1 MIQQQK
7 LTCTCGKVDFLSHKI
22 LCFLSNLLFFLYE
35 LCYIIYLM
43 FLATP
48 SNPKGSPNV
57 HVIKTINGQLVKSFE
72 YREYKL
78 W

>member
-1 MIQQQK
+1 MYDLI
-7 LTCTCGKVDFLSHKI
+7 
-22 LCFLSNLLFFLYE
+22 
-35 LCYIIYLM
+35 

-57 HVIKTINGQLVKSFE
+57 HILKTADGQLVKSLE
-72 YREYKL
+72 YRDYKL

>member
-1 MIQQQK
+1 MY
-7 LTCTCGKVDFLSHKI
+7 VW
-22 LCFLSNLLFFLYE
+22 Y
-35 LCYIIYLM
+35 

-57 HVIKTINGQLVKSFE
+57 HILKIDCGQLVKSFE
-72 YREYKL
+72 YRDFKL